1 MVKVF
6 AEDVA
11 MQMGIELSQVTVVK
25 GRSVDRLDTYLL
37 HLVSGNHEA
46 NTVMYQSEFDDLI
59 DGQDY
64 DRMELKLRFALSRL
78 ELLLRP

>member
-25 GRSVDRLDTYLL
+25 GRSVDSLDTYLL
-37 HLVSGNHEA
+37 RLVSGNREA